1 MLYNQLTQKVKELQK
16 KEKAMQSKDNA
27 LNQTEF
33 NELLNACKD
42 GKDKL
47 LVILCSGLG
56 LRAGEIAHLRVSWID
71 WQGQKINIPSREG
84 DWSPKTE
91 SSARSIPFKSMERVK
106 VIVAH
111 YFGIN
116 DSLGMSRI
124 AVYKRVQ
131 RIAQRTK
138 IQKKVT
144 PHTLRATAAF
154 MFAEAGLSAQA
165 LRQVMG
171 WTKLETAEH
180 YIIRSGRAAER
191 EIEESKGKLW
201 V

>member
-1 MLYNQLTQKVKELQK
+1 
-16 KEKAMQSKDNA
+16 MQSKDNA
-27 LNQTEF
+27 LNQAEF
-33 NELLNACKD
+33 NELFNACED

-47 LVILCSGLG
+47 LVILCGGLG
-56 LRAGEIAHLRVSWID
+56 MRAGEVANMKAGWID
-71 WQGQKINIPSREG
+71 WQGSKVNIPSREG
-84 DWSPKTE
+84 DWEPKTK
-91 SSARSIPFKSMERVK
+91 SSARSIPFKFMEK
-106 VIVAH
+106 AKAIIAH
-111 YFGIN
+111 YFALN
-116 DSLGMSRI
+116 DNLRMTRI
-124 AVYKRVQ
+124 AIYKRVQ

-165 LRQVMG
+165 LRQVLG

-180 YIIRSGRAAER
+180 YIIRSGGVAER
-191 EIEESKGKLW
+191 EIEESKDKLW